1 MRFREPNFTDIVAI
15 NLKTNDTE
23 KIIEIFTFKSH
34 MPQISLTGK
43 KRNVVNFHKKGQ
55 KQILK
60 T

>member
-1 MRFREPNFTDIVAI
+1 MSFSESNFTDIVAI

-23 KIIEIFTFKSH
+23 KIIKIFTFKSH

-43 KRNVVNFHKKGQ
+43 MGNVVNFHNKGH